1 MKITK
6 LEIES
11 NILGKE
17 VCQVDE
23 MKDGTSFLQ
32 EEPSIISKYNPYYIQ
47 CILNAEDLST
57 IHSMEDAGFRFVEF
71 RLKKMLDIHSFQS
84 VSEYAYYPY
93 YVKTFRDGNNFKIAQ
108 QLLDGS
114 TPDDRFTRDPYI
126 PDDLARKRLQGYLK
140 KSFDN
145 PASEFLYGLFNKNT
159 NALLGFKTIEIKNE
173 NQVLFCQ
180 TALQE
185 DFDQQK
191 FTHMLDSLIISQ
203 LYEEGYRSFYAVT
216 SGLNLMEMNLHLS
229 VLKYKNV
236 SATVILR
243 KVYA

>member
-11 NILGKE
+11 GILGKE
-17 VCQVDE
+17 VCQVEE
-23 MKDGTSFLQ
+23 MKDGETFLQ
-32 EEPSIISKYNPYYIQ
+32 EEPTIISKYTPYYIQ
-47 CILNAEDLST
+47 CQLDAEDLST

-71 RLKKMLDIHSFQS
+71 RLKKMLDIHSFHS

-93 YVKTFRDGNNFKIAQ
+93 YVKTFRDEKNFKIAQ
-108 QLLDGS
+108 QLLAGS

-126 PDDLARKRLQGYLK
+126 ADDLARKRLQGYLK
-140 KSFDN
+140 KSFDH
-145 PASEFLYGLFNKNT
+145 PDSEFLYGLFNKNREG
-159 NALLGFKTIEIKNE
+159 LLGFKTIEIKNRE
-173 NQVLFCQ
+173 QVLFCQ

-185 DFDQQK
+185 ELDQQK

-216 SGLNLMEMNLHLS
+216 SGLNLMEMNLHMS
-229 VLKYKNV
+229 VFKYKNV

-243 KVYA
+243 KVYV